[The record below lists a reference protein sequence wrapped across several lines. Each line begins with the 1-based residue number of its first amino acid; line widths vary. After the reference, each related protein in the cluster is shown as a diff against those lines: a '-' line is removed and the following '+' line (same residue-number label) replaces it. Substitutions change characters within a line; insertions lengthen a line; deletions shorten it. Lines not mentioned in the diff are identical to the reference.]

1 MNFFEMT
8 WGTLVNSGVIVGATL
23 LGVAVSGKLPERI
36 TGVVMQ
42 GIGLVTIF
50 IGIANAFDLTAV
62 EGRLPGI
69 LLGLLAIVIGG
80 ALGEWWRISDHLHN
94 LGETLKARF
103 AGRGRFTEG
112 FVAATLLFGIGPMA
126 ILGSVQNGLTGNA
139 DILLLKTTLDAF
151 TSVAFATV
159 YGIGVAASAL
169 VLLVYQGGMS
179 LAAGA
184 FTALIPDPATA
195 PEVLLINGV
204 GGILIVAL
212 GITVLNI
219 TEIRIASFLPALP
232 LVVVLYHLANV
243 F

>member
-1 MNFFEMT
+1 MT
-8 WGTLVNSGVIVGATL
+8 WGTLVNSGVIVAATL

-36 TGVVMQ
+36 TTVVMQ
-42 GIGLVTIF
+42 GIGLTTMF
-50 IGIANAFDLTAV
+50 IGIANAFDLSSV

-80 ALGEWWRISDHLHN
+80 ALGEWWRINDHLSD
-94 LGETLKARF
+94 LGENLKKRF
-103 AGRGRFTEG
+103 KDSGRFTEG

-139 DILLLKTTLDAF
+139 DILMLKTTLDAF

-184 FTALIPDPATA
+184 FTALIPDPATSA
-195 PEVLLINGV
+195 EVLLINGV

-212 GITVLNI
+212 GINVLNI
-219 TEIRIASFLPALP
+219 TEIRIGSFLPALP
-232 LVVVLYHLANV
+232 LVVVLYHLVNV